1 MEQVMMANEQKDS
14 LNEKDFDEM
23 LKTDKKQVVRQL
35 ARKMADS
42 PDIKDIWVNSQVE
55 GIKPL
60 IDWEDDKLKVAARDF
75 FDWA

>member
-1 MEQVMMANEQKDS
+1 MEQVMMTNEQKDS

-23 LKTDKKQVVRQL
+23 LKTDKKQVVKQL
-35 ARKMADS
+35 AIKMAAS

-60 IDWEDDKLKVAARDF
+60 IEWEDDKLKGAARDF
-75 FDWA
+75 FSWD